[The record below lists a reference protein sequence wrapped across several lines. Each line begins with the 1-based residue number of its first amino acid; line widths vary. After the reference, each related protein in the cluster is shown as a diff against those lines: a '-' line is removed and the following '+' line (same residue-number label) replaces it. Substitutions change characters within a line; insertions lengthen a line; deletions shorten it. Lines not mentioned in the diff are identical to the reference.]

1 MKVRR
6 RLSRAPAVALVGL
19 LATVL
24 GACSAPEGSA
34 PAEADESTASAA
46 VVLAVTAAGETVLTT
61 WARPGV
67 PYARWWK
74 ELRPLLT
81 ARAKEGYAHT
91 DPRRLPTVEIIGGAQ
106 VVPGPTASTL
116 TVSFPTSQGRFG
128 VALHRRDDAR
138 GDSDPWQAEQIVFPG
153 QESMFE

>member
-6 RLSRAPAVALVGL
+6 RLSRAPAVVPLAL
-19 LATVL
+19 LAMAL

-34 PAEADESTASAA
+34 PAEADKSTASAA

-81 ARAKEGYAHT
+81 ARAREGYAHT

-106 VVPGPTASTL
+106 VAPGPTASTV

-138 GDSDPWQAEQIVFPG
+138 GDRGPWQAEQIVFPG
-153 QESMFE
+153 QESMFQ